1 MLHKKGYTVIEM
13 ILVITIIGILATVSL
28 PIYKK
33 SLAHYRHSSAL
44 RMIAAD
50 IRLIQQ
56 QSITKNQSYGLVFNN
71 IDYSLVRGEN
81 LESREL
87 PEGNHI
93 IGTDFEDNSLSF
105 NPSGEPS
112 KGGGTIIIGDASGN
126 KSSVV
131 VTPATGKVKI
141 SDKPSES
148 GK

>member
-44 RMIAAD
+44 RMIATD

-71 IDYSLVRGEN
+71 IDYSLMRGEN
-81 LESREL
+81 LELRVL
-87 PEGNHI
+87 PKGNHI
-93 IGTDFEDNSLSF
+93 LGTDFDNNALSF

-112 KGGGTIIIGDASGN
+112 KGGGNIIIGDTSGN
-126 KSSVV
+126 RSYVV
-131 VTPATGKVKI
+131 ITPATGKVKI
-141 SDKPSES
+141 DDEPPENSK
-148 GK
+148 

>member
-1 MLHKKGYTVIEM
+1 MHKKGYTVIEM
-13 ILVITIIGILATVSL
+13 ILVITIIGILATLSL

-44 RMIAAD
+44 RMIATD

-56 QSITKNQSYGLVFNN
+56 QSITENQSYGLVFNN
-71 IDYSLVRGEN
+71 VDYSLVRGEN
-81 LESREL
+81 LELKVL
-87 PEGNHI
+87 PKGNHI
-93 IGTDFEDNSLSF
+93 MGTGFKDNALSF

>member
-1 MLHKKGYTVIEM
+1 LYKKGYTVIEM
-13 ILVITIIGILATVSL
+13 ILVITIIGILATLSM

-33 SLAHYRHSSAL
+33 TVAHYRHSSAL
-44 RMIAAD
+44 RMIATD

-56 QSITKNQSYGLVFNN
+56 QSITENQSYGLVFNN
-71 IDYSLVRGEN
+71 IDYMLVHGESS
-81 LESREL
+81 ESREL

-112 KGGGTIIIGDASGN
+112 KGGGTIIVGGDSGN
-126 KSSVV
+126 KSYIMI
-131 VTPATGKVKI
+131 TPATGKVKI
-141 SDKPSES
+141 SDEPSES